1 MDPMYYCKNQ
11 SLNVKKNHIHFEI
24 KCLFSLNSR
33 ITAVPHKS
41 YSGRSGK
48 VSSQSL
54 SLPDSSLAIA
64 YLNVDPDADLFIH
77 FGGDFLLLGNWYLS
91 GTSVMDNGH

>member
-1 MDPMYYCKNQ
+1 MIK
-11 SLNVKKNHIHFEI
+11 I

-33 ITAVPHKS
+33 ITAAPHKS
-41 YSGRSGK
+41 PSGRSGK

-54 SLPDSSLAIA
+54 SLSDSSLAID
-64 YLNVDPDADLFIH
+64 YLKVDPDADFLID

>member
-1 MDPMYYCKNQ
+1 MNPKCYCKNQ
-11 SLNVKKNHIHFEI
+11 SLKCKIIFII
-24 KCLFSLNSR
+24 KSLFSLISR
-33 ITAVPHKS
+33 ITAAPHKS
-41 YSGRSGK
+41 PSGRSGK

-54 SLPDSSLAIA
+54 SLSDSTLAIDH
-64 YLNVDPDADLFIH
+64 LNVDLDFFIH